1 MPPRIPIAKKNRIIC
16 TTINRFSPRFV
27 SLIATPYVHSC
38 YTLLLPFYDHVLE
51 SRARKRTLATHTPS
65 NGYGA
70 QKGAQWLP
78 FYEALKAMLSKL
90 HDVKN
95 TGLTHA
101 KSFRIYRYTTILKV
115 QTAGA

>member
-1 MPPRIPIAKKNRIIC
+1 MPPSIPMTKKNPIIPRI
-16 TTINRFSPRFV
+16 INRFSPRLV
-27 SLIATPYVHSC
+27 SLITTPHVHSC
-38 YTLLLPFYDHVLE
+38 YTLLLPFYDPVLA
-51 SRARKRTLATHTPS
+51 SHARKRTLATHTPS

-78 FYEALKAMLSKL
+78 LYEALKAMLSKL